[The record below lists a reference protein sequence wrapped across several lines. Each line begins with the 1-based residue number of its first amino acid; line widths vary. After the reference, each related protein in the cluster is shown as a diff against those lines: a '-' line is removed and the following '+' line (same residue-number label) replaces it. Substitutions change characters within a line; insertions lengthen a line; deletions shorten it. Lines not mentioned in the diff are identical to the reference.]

1 MQAFFIILPVFA
13 ADETEEKKLVEKTVS
28 FSETTID
35 EDMEDS
41 VADLVK
47 LYGVVQQQ
55 VSLISFAAE
64 RNAQRPDNF
73 FNLYFYV
80 YIPSSSVS
88 RFNTAKISVSRGKES
103 SPWIWDLKQIDRS
116 NSVYKFAVMNVNG
129 YNVNYDGKETISFYI
144 HSFSLNGTSYPA
156 VGFGLPRGQAEAGLS
171 LSFDVDQS
179 EATLKTSSD
188 DGQMKKYTMKAPK
201 ALKDDTLTLNTTLVS
216 ERVTTKDP
224 DKYLQINTA
233 LITIPNEYF
242 ESYGNLSEVEYKY
255 SLWDKVPM
263 VVTDSEA
270 FMKTLMNTDK
280 RYMTEWSVPTHVSDA
295 PIFIP
300 SGASYSNTL
309 PFSPY
314 FCYYVSSI
322 GTEKGS
328 DYDVSS
334 EKILN
339 SLTEYSKLYNTVLK
353 SLYNSAEGE
362 IYKKVTPDS
371 AALDRLVF
379 LAALVTY
386 GGDDFMYTLWEGHKE
401 DVRTSVK
408 AVDVIESES
417 YASAN
422 SWWDK
427 FWDGKLFRLNVDD
440 SVSLPGISVF
450 DNADKSKTDEEL
462 SKKYCIDVNEVPK
475 LRNLTS
481 LSESHKICFVR
492 YLTTEY
498 NVYGSVSTLNQGI
511 GIVDSA
517 SPSGDSKY
525 EIGSGYYCENA
536 IIEDFKILRLFFDET
551 DYTLGRVNR
560 TTILVD
566 DTEQDYAGGTESG
579 DKLDKENT
587 DITAFLPWNW
597 GKTDDKFSLI
607 RMAIRIVVIALVV
620 FILLRLV
627 LRLIPSIR
635 KATKRSTS
643 ESSSPGKLK
652 KQQSVNVR
660 ISVDDEKR

>member
-224 DKYLQINTA
+224 DTYLQINTA

-263 VVTDSEA
+263 VVTTSESIKQAAANRELEYVGEIDELDSPIMLNPHLAIPE
-270 FMKTLMNTDK
+270 FVFLVDSINE
-280 RYMTEWSVPTHVSDA
+280 TEGA
-295 PIFIP
+295 P
-300 SGASYSNTL
+300 
-309 PFSPY
+309 
-314 FCYYVSSI
+314 
-322 GTEKGS
+322 
-328 DYDVSS
+328 YDVSS

-339 SLTEYSKLYNTVLK
+339 ALEDFLSLPENRYDEGIMLPIVFSPGAVYLSKF
-353 SLYNSAEGE
+353 
-362 IYKKVTPDS
+362 YKK
-371 AALDRLVF
+371 
-379 LAALVTY
+379 
-386 GGDDFMYTLWEGHKE
+386 

-427 FWDGKLFRLNVDD
+427 FLDGKLFRLNVDD

-462 SKKYCIDVNEVPK
+462 SKKYCIDVNEIFK

-481 LSESHKICFVR
+481 LSASHKICFVR
-492 YLTTEY
+492 YLTTGY
-498 NVYGSVSTLNQGI
+498 NVYPGGTNSTICISDGRKVSDNCYSITARG
-511 GIVDSA
+511 
-517 SPSGDSKY
+517 P
-525 EIGSGYYCENA
+525 GYYCENA

-607 RMAIRIVVIALVV
+607 RTAIRIVVIALVV

-635 KATKRSTS
+635 KAIKRSTS
-643 ESSSPGKLK
+643 ESSSPGKSK